1 MKNKL
6 LIATMFL
13 FLLVWITVGF
23 IVALLNH
30 LLPSKTPLKSP
41 AKFQI
46 EVVDLP
52 DWSEVLKSSTVCL
65 VEVLLVSQNKD

>member
-23 IVALLNH
+23 MAALIL
-30 LLPSKTPLKSP
+30 
-41 AKFQI
+41 AGI
-46 EVVDLP
+46 ERARRLIRR
-52 DWSEVLKSSTVCL
+52 
-65 VEVLLVSQNKD
+65 

>member
-23 IVALLNH
+23 VVALIL
-30 LLPSKTPLKSP
+30 
-41 AKFQI
+41 AGI
-46 EVVDLP
+46 ERVRRLFKM
-52 DWSEVLKSSTVCL
+52 L
-65 VEVLLVSQNKD
+65 